1 MKLMDYLKE
10 KTEFIYYNSLDE
22 LTTSLKTADLSFR
35 PQSYISD
42 LKSAGHAR
50 FAGASQ
56 EKALE
61 LLKYGWEQQAEK
73 LTLSAKTRLEPSLK
87 QSLKYDVHGFI
98 PSTAR
103 YLQGL
108 PTSMVNIHNKKAP
121 APAVNIYVNLSTP
134 ASVSATALF
143 DRAVEIVKV
152 VNAFENKGYGVNI
165 YSLVYTQGYSDSNY
179 KYYTW
184 MCKIKGSNEKFH
196 IKKIAFACSHPAMLR
211 QIFFLS
217 VLGNKTF
224 SDRYLDGYGQVKKL
238 YDIREKFEP
247 NDIMI
252 DGVDFNAQKFIEKSL
267 YFNK

>member
-35 PQSYISD
+35 PQLRVEEFYSTD
-42 LKSAGHAR
+42 HAK
-50 FAGASQ
+50 FAGATVEESL
-56 EKALE
+56 K
-61 LLKYGWEQQAEK
+61 LLNYGWEQQAEK

-87 QSLKYDVHGFI
+87 QSLKYDVHGFF

-108 PTSMVNIHNKKAP
+108 PTSMINIHNKKAP

-134 ASVSATALF
+134 GIVSSKSLF
-143 DRAVEIVKV
+143 DRAVEIIKV

-165 YSLVYTQGYSDSNY
+165 YPLVYTQGYNDSNN

-196 IKKIAFACSHPAMLR
+196 IKKIAFACSHPSMLR
-211 QIFFLS
+211 NIYFLS

-224 SDRYLDGYGQVKKL
+224 PDDYVYGYGQVKKL
-238 YDIREKFEP
+238 SDIKEKFEP
-247 NDIMI
+247 NDII
-252 DGVDFNAQKFIEKSL
+252 IEGIDFNAQKFLEEK
-267 YFNK
+267 